1 MRTTLYI
8 GLFGLTL
15 LTLGLV
21 VRSGLF
27 LRDNP
32 GEPINA
38 AMRRA
43 LAENAYRWP
52 VADADRAAQLIP
64 GSLDTPNGARYR
76 VLSPGVGDATPQKG
90 QRVTLHYAA
99 SFLTNGEK
107 IDASADHGG
116 PYNFVLGQ
124 PNVLPG
130 WGDVLHLMRKGE
142 KRLVVLPYWLA
153 YGEKGQRGKIPAKAA
168 IVLEVELVDF
178 ETPVIDHQ
186 AAS

>member
-8 GLFGLTL
+8 SLFGLTL

-27 LRDNP
+27 LRANP

-52 VADADRAAQLIP
+52 IADADKAAQLIP
-64 GSLDTPNGARYR
+64 GAQDTPNGARYR
-76 VLSPGVGDATPQKG
+76 VVSPGIGDASPQKG

-99 SFLTNGEK
+99 SFLANGEK

-142 KRLVVLPYWLA
+142 KRVVVLPYWLA

-168 IVLEVELVDF
+168 IVLEVDLVGF
-178 ETPVIDHQ
+178 ESIPDNSP
-186 AAS
+186 AAR